1 MPARIQVTPVY
12 FQTHAVFA
20 GGEALGQCERGD
32 VIQTAVI
39 LLNLSFAVIAE
50 PSVIRAIKRI
60 GDQLAVGRGI
70 VVAPQSIGER
80 VVLVVVDV
88 EVAVHPTSL
97 PIDGRLYLR
106 SGICFEHIVGLVHID
121 RLMSRRVNR
130 YRNRGNSVSQGNVA
144 NIAAISPRC
153 IPFVCAIWQ
162 CYRRKFC
169 RYRGLLR
176 QSESVYVGFQSH
188 TVHQDTVQLVS
199 CCRFGN
205 DSQHSV
211 FCDILS
217 VCYFR
222 IAIEHAQRPFFRIR
236 QCDVKGIGNHSGSR
250 CIDYYFFDICCFC
263 GIG

>member
-1 MPARIQVTPVY
+1 MPARIQVAPVY
-12 FQTHAVFA
+12 FQTNAVFA
-20 GGEALGQCERGD
+20 GSEIPGQGERGEI
-32 VIQTAVI
+32 VQTAVI

-70 VVAPQSIGER
+70 VVAPQSIGEY

-97 PIDGRLYLR
+97 PIDGRLYLL
-106 SGICFEHIVGLVHID
+106 SCVCFEHFRGLVHID
-121 RLMSRRVNR
+121 CLHRRGVNR
-130 YRNRGNSVSQGNVA
+130 YRERRNSPVHGD
-144 NIAAISPRC
+144 IADIATISPGG

-162 CYRRKFC
+162 CYQRKFC

-211 FCDILS
+211 FRYIFS

-222 IAIEHAQRPFFRIR
+222 IAIEHAQRPFFR
-236 QCDVKGIGNHSGSR
+236 VW
-250 CIDYYFFDICCFC
+250 
-263 GIG
+263 